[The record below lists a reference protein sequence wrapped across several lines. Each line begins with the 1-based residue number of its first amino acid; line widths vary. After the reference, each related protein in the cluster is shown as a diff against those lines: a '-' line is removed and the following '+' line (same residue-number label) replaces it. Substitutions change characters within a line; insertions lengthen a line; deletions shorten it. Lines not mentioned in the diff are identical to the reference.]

1 MRAVFVAMLLMQFL
15 CSRAETAESCAD
27 DVSAALQ
34 QQEADTSLELL
45 QVKSAKEDRG
55 ESAKSEEEG
64 KWYRYNPPGWRGGPG
79 YGYYHHNP
87 VGWRGGPGYG
97 TTYYHRNP
105 YGPRGGWGHGTTYY
119 HHHGGIGWRAKAH
132 HLLVAWQNAAE
143 WKRREEL
150 EGEAQLAELTELP
163 EERGE
168 SLLIG
173 KDPRQRTAITQIMW
187 KVGSLN
193 QLRSNPCRFVTG
205 CCFALALMPLY
216 ECSDETKG
224 WIQHRRGAAA
234 WAKDLAKAPRSPVWR
249 VWRLKR
255 AQAFRTTHVPD
266 TKRFLVDF
274 LEEAQLAVAPEDWCW
289 SQRPSASPDACCFRP
304 EASSV
309 EVQRRCWPPAMVGVA
324 FLMCCL
330 SVEHGRTVAARALP
344 DVDRWREPVDVEEAL
359 RSELAEGFGPL
370 QSAYNAKDA
379 AVLLQ
384 LSMAIPKLW
393 ATFSATRTL
402 LALCLIPRSVSGQKT
417 GGGQKMRFRRK
428 RGPSKAL
435 SGWELLWVTVMPP
448 LLHVHIPSLPLTIA
462 RSPTPSAFGEEVTLE
477 AFLQTHVQRV
487 REIWEAP
494 RMGRAQAV
502 WELCHET
509 ARLSQSLVLLA
520 MGPYLLQTARERAML
535 RVAEPPLFQNACCE
549 RYRILL
555 WLLRDLQR
563 ELGREKLVY
572 VEVGVSKGQTALFL
586 LEALPWLEAYLVPW
600 RCRLT

>member
-1 MRAVFVAMLLMQFL
+1 MA
-15 CSRAETAESCAD
+15 
-27 DVSAALQ
+27 
-34 QQEADTSLELL
+34 
-45 QVKSAKEDRG
+45 
-55 ESAKSEEEG
+55 
-64 KWYRYNPPGWRGGPG
+64 
-79 YGYYHHNP
+79 
-87 VGWRGGPGYG
+87 
-97 TTYYHRNP
+97 
-105 YGPRGGWGHGTTYY
+105 
-119 HHHGGIGWRAKAH
+119 
-132 HLLVAWQNAAE
+132 
-143 WKRREEL
+143 
-150 EGEAQLAELTELP
+150 
-163 EERGE
+163 
-168 SLLIG
+168 
-173 KDPRQRTAITQIMW
+173 
-187 KVGSLN
+187 
-193 QLRSNPCRFVTG
+193 PCRSSLWLLP
-205 CCFALALMPLY
+205 LAA
-216 ECSDETKG
+216 SETLHSWNG
-224 WIQHRRGAAA
+224 DHR
-234 WAKDLAKAPRSPVWR
+234 
-249 VWRLKR
+249 
-255 AQAFRTTHVPD
+255 
-266 TKRFLVDF
+266 
-274 LEEAQLAVAPEDWCW
+274 DWCW

-393 ATFSATRTL
+393 ATFSATRRLASQL
-402 LALCLIPRSVSGQKT
+402 LYYGRADLYGHQEVMAWSE
-417 GGGQKMRFRRK
+417 
-428 RGPSKAL
+428 GPMDVEP
-435 SGWELLWVTVMPP
+435 GWELLWVTVMPP

-586 LEALPWLEAYLVPW
+586 LEALPWLEAYLVDNEPPDELLQALPTFASRARLVKMDSRDAADQLRSQHVDCVFLDGDHSYEAVVQDLEAWDGGDGATSRTGPELLVGHDFSWEHPGVIEAVLQHRAGQVVSLAPDHVFYW
-600 RCRLT
+600 RANSSGLGK

>member
-1 MRAVFVAMLLMQFL
+1 
-15 CSRAETAESCAD
+15 
-27 DVSAALQ
+27 
-34 QQEADTSLELL
+34 
-45 QVKSAKEDRG
+45 
-55 ESAKSEEEG
+55 
-64 KWYRYNPPGWRGGPG
+64 
-79 YGYYHHNP
+79 
-87 VGWRGGPGYG
+87 
-97 TTYYHRNP
+97 
-105 YGPRGGWGHGTTYY
+105 
-119 HHHGGIGWRAKAH
+119 
-132 HLLVAWQNAAE
+132 
-143 WKRREEL
+143 
-150 EGEAQLAELTELP
+150 
-163 EERGE
+163 
-168 SLLIG
+168 
-173 KDPRQRTAITQIMW
+173 
-187 KVGSLN
+187 
-193 QLRSNPCRFVTG
+193 
-205 CCFALALMPLY
+205 
-216 ECSDETKG
+216 
-224 WIQHRRGAAA
+224 
-234 WAKDLAKAPRSPVWR
+234 
-249 VWRLKR
+249 
-255 AQAFRTTHVPD
+255 
-266 TKRFLVDF
+266 
-274 LEEAQLAVAPEDWCW
+274 
-289 SQRPSASPDACCFRP
+289 
-304 EASSV
+304 
-309 EVQRRCWPPAMVGVA
+309 
-324 FLMCCL
+324 MCCL

-344 DVDRWREPVDVEEAL
+344 DVDRWREPVDAARKEGRYKGGREGWLAEGPVRQGGTICLHQASTSEVEEAL

-393 ATFSATRTL
+393 ATFSATRRLASQL
-402 LALCLIPRSVSGQKT
+402 LYYGRADLYGHQEVMAWSE
-417 GGGQKMRFRRK
+417 
-428 RGPSKAL
+428 
-435 SGWELLWVTVMPP
+435 GWELLWVTVMPP

-586 LEALPWLEAYLVPW
+586 LEALPWLEAYLVDNEPPDELLQALPTFAS
-600 RCRLT
+600 RARLATRLAF